1 MLAFLALAAFLAFWV
16 IVLGFAAR
24 RFLSVSAGPLRL
36 LLSGAVGLT
45 VSALAVGRVIQTTP
59 GAQWAFIVLWI
70 GIGVLT
76 AMALL
81 AVSELVVPPGG
92 IPGPAHWLRAW
103 RRWRART
110 RRYSQISRIAVRHGL
125 AGYLVSRRHP
135 GPGLRAGLARRLR
148 LALEEAG
155 AAFVKLGQALSTRHD
170 LLPPEFTAE
179 LSRLHNQVAP
189 APWPAIEALLRD
201 ELGRPAGEVFAWID
215 PAPLAAASIG
225 QVHRARLRCG
235 SWVAVKVQRPGIG
248 PVVENDLDIT
258 LRMARTLQRRARWA
272 RTIGVTGLADGFAA
286 ALREELDFS
295 IEARNMAGVRAASRD
310 GAIVVAR
317 TYPQFSTRRVLVMEF
332 LDGLPLD
339 KAGPIIGALGLQP
352 AALARTLL
360 DSLLTQIMLD
370 GIFLADPHPGNL
382 MLLRDGRLAMLDF
395 GSVGRLDPGM
405 RDVLRR
411 VLLGI
416 EAGDAAFLTDALI
429 DVAAGVG
436 DIEEAGLERA
446 LGRFMARHLVPG
458 ATADA
463 AMFGDLIRLVT
474 RHGVAVPAELAAVF
488 RALATVEGTLTGL
501 WPGFSIIA
509 ESRRFAGNHLHQALT
524 PGALRASASTEML
537 KLLPVI
543 HRMPRRLDRL
553 SRALEQGRFSTRSR
567 VLADTQDRRYLT
579 RLAADS
585 LLTMLATATG
595 ITGAIL
601 LGHAGGPRLS
611 AGLSLYELLSYSL
624 LLAAGALALR
634 ALSSILRARD

>member
-1 MLAFLALAAFLAFWV
+1 MLTFLAFAAYIAVW
-16 IVLGFAAR
+16 IIALGFVAR

-36 LLSGAVGLT
+36 LLSGAAGLT
-45 VSALAVGRVIQTTP
+45 VSVLAVGRVIQTTD

-81 AVSELVVPPGG
+81 ALSELVMPPGG
-92 IPGPAHWLRAW
+92 IPRPAQWFRAW

-125 AGYLVSRRHP
+125 AGYMARRRHP
-135 GPGLRAGLARRLR
+135 GPAQRAGLARRLGQ
-148 LALEEAG
+148 ALEEAG

-189 APWPAIEALLRD
+189 APWPGIEAVLRD
-201 ELGRPAGEVFAWID
+201 ELSRPAGEVFAWID

-225 QVHRARLRCG
+225 QVHQARLRCG
-235 SWVAVKVQRPGIG
+235 ASVVVKVQRPGIG

-258 LRMARTLQRRARWA
+258 LRIARTLQRRARWA
-272 RTIGVTGLADGFAA
+272 RTIGVTDLADGFAT
-286 ALREELDFS
+286 ALREELDFR
-295 IEARNMAGVRAASRD
+295 IEARNMASVRAARRD
-310 GAIVVAR
+310 DNTVIAR
-317 TYPQFSTRRVLVMEF
+317 TYPQLSTRRVLVMEY

-352 AALARTLL
+352 TAVARTLL
-360 DSLLTQIMLD
+360 DSLLTQIMVD
-370 GIFLADPHPGNL
+370 GVFLVDPHPGNL
-382 MLLRDGRLAMLDF
+382 MLLRDGRLALLDF
-395 GSVGRLDPGM
+395 GSVGRLDLRM

-411 VLLGI
+411 VLLAV
-416 EAGDAAFLTDALI
+416 EAGDAAFLADALI
-429 DVAAGVG
+429 DVADPG
-436 DIEEAGLERA
+436 DIDEAGLERA

-463 AMFGDLIRLVT
+463 AMFGKLIRLVT
-474 RHGVAVPAELAAVF
+474 RQGVAVPAELAAVF

-501 WPGFSIIA
+501 SPGFNIIA
-509 ESRRFAGNHLHQALT
+509 ESRRFASSHLRQTLT
-524 PGALRASASTEML
+524 PDALQAGATTEML
-537 KLLPVI
+537 KLLPII

-567 VLADTQDRRYLT
+567 VLADSQDRRYLT

-585 LLTMLATATG
+585 LLTVLATATG

-611 AGLSLYELLSYSL
+611 ADLSLYELISYSL

-634 ALSSILRARD
+634 ALNSILRARD